1 MTAGERPGGLAG
13 GASGDAPAARMHRLR
28 LTARNANSQKESC
41 HG

>member
-13 GASGDAPAARMHRLR
+13 GVSGDAPTARLHRLHR
-28 LTARNANSQKESC
+28 TGRNANSQKESC